1 MKHAEFKTMWDKIV
15 DEQYG
20 SNSKQLEGVTAD
32 EFGAAISSDDE
43 QALPTS
49 RCMQAHEAGETE
61 YHQRMIIRGVACDV
75 YWQFDEE
82 AMDAAGDDEGNLNW
96 SLESVDRI
104 VYA

>member
-1 MKHAEFKTMWDKIV
+1 MKQTEFSAMWDKLV

-20 SNSKQLEGVTAD
+20 SGSKQLEGVTPD
-32 EFGAAISSDDE
+32 EFAAAISRDDE

-49 RCMQAHEAGETE
+49 RCMQAHEQGDTE

-82 AMDAAGDDEGNLNW
+82 DMEAAGDDEGNLDW
-96 SLESVDRI
+96 SLESVARI